1 MYIND
6 NSLEKL
12 FKQSKEIIK
21 KNTIKNSMNLIS
33 NLNNPVTND
42 KIGTKKAFK
51 IYCQHIREIIKYDPK
66 KHENNVDSYINSINV
81 KIKEAYK
88 YI

>member
-6 NSLEKL
+6 NALEKL
-12 FKQSKEIIK
+12 LKQSKEIIK
-21 KNTIKNSMNLIS
+21 KNNIKNSMTLIS
-33 NLNNPVTND
+33 NLKNPLTNTPM
-42 KIGTKKAFK
+42 GSEKAFK
-51 IYCQHIREIIKYDPK
+51 IYCQHIREITKYDPH
-66 KHENNVDSYINSINV
+66 KHENNIDNYINSINK

>member
-6 NSLEKL
+6 KSLEKL
-12 FKQSKEIIK
+12 LKQSKEIIK
-21 KNTIKNSMNLIS
+21 KNTIKNSMHLIS

-42 KIGTKKAFK
+42 KIGSKKAFK
-51 IYCQHIREIIKYDPK
+51 IYCQHIREIMKFNPK
-66 KHENNVDSYINSINV
+66 KHDNNTDNYINQIND

-88 YI
+88 YA

>member
-6 NSLEKL
+6 NVIEKI
-12 FKQSKEIIK
+12 FEKSKQIIK
-21 KNTIKNSMNLIS
+21 ENSIKNAMRKIS
-33 NLNNPVTND
+33 NLKNPITEEPM
-42 KIGTKKAFK
+42 GTQKAFK
-51 IYCQHIREIIKYDPK
+51 IYCQHIRELMKYNPK
-66 KHENNVDSYINSINV
+66 KHDNNVDDYINQIND

>member
-6 NSLEKL
+6 DSLSQL
-12 FKQSKEIIK
+12 FKQSKKIIK
-21 KNTIKNSMNLIS
+21 NNTIKKSMYLIS
-33 NLNNPVTND
+33 NLQNPLTEEPL
-42 KIGTKKAFK
+42 GTKKAFK
-51 IYCQHIREIIKYDPK
+51 IYCQHIREITIYNPK
-66 KHENNVDSYINSINV
+66 KHDNNVTDYINQIND